1 MNEFEKLAEAQ
12 DYIKIRV
19 GALVPGEPLTF
30 NLFLSLQSR
39 YVLYL
44 RAGEILSPE
53 KIQYLAEKGA
63 ESFFIE
69 AKDRQA
75 FKDYIHGKMNSD
87 QLDGR
92 QKAFLL
98 KESSFHLVEE
108 LFEKP
113 DIDEALRES
122 KEIIQDFVNYVD
134 EEPEGVAHLIGL
146 SSHDFYTYNHSLDV
160 SIYAIGLA
168 KILGF
173 SGTEL
178 VEMGRGGIFHD
189 IGKRKVDPAI
199 ICKRGPLDDHEWA
212 QMQKHPQWGLEILNQ
227 HDVSDAV
234 KAACFEHHE
243 NFLGNGYPQG
253 LDGEDIHPFGRI
265 IAIVDCYDA
274 MTTKRSYNEPMAP
287 LAAMEFMKTKL
298 IAKFD
303 PDFLNAMYSILFQ
316 LGKVS

>member
-1 MNEFEKLAEAQ
+1 MSLQNYL
-12 DYIKIRV
+12 KIRV
-19 GALVPGEPLTF
+19 ASLHPNKSTTF
-30 NLFLSLQSR
+30 DLYVQINGR
-39 YVLYL
+39 YILYL
-44 RAGEILSPE
+44 YAGDSLSKK
-53 KIQYLAEKGA
+53 KIDQLDSKASDVFYIKE
-63 ESFFIE
+63 E
-69 AKDRQA
+69 DRQA
-75 FKDYIHGKMNSD
+75 YKNYVHDQMND
-87 QLDGR
+87 EALDAR
-92 QKAFLL
+92 QKALIL
-98 KESSFHLVEE
+98 KESSFYLVEE

-113 DIDEALRES
+113 DIDEALKES
-122 KEIIQDFVNYVD
+122 KEIIQDFVNFVD
-134 EEPEGVAHLIGL
+134 EEPEGIAHLIGL

-173 SGTEL
+173 GSQDL

-199 ICKRGPLDDHEWA
+199 ICKKGPLDDHEWA
-212 QMQKHPQWGLEILNQ
+212 QMQKHPTWGLEILNQ
-227 HDVSDAV
+227 YDVSDAV

-243 NFLGNGYPQG
+243 NFMGNGYPQG

-287 LAAMEFMKTKL
+287 KEAMEFMKVKL
-298 IAKFD
+298 AGKFD

-316 LGKVS
+316 MGKVA

>member
-1 MNEFEKLAEAQ
+1 MSDLEMNENHE
-12 DYIKIRV
+12 YIKIRV
-19 GALVPGEPLTF
+19 GSLLPGQAITF
-30 NLFLSLQSR
+30 NLYVLLNTR
-39 YVLYL
+39 HVLYL
-44 RAGEILSPE
+44 RAGEVLAKD
-53 KIQYLAEKGA
+53 KITQLEEKGSD
-63 ESFFIE
+63 SFYIE
-69 AKDRQA
+69 TKDRQA
-75 FKDYIHGKMNSD
+75 FKDYIHNKMNSD
-87 QLDGR
+87 ELDAR

-113 DIDEALRES
+113 DIDEALSES
-122 KEIIQDFVNYVD
+122 KEIIRDFVSYVD
-134 EEPEGVAHLIGL
+134 QEPEGVAHLIGL

-168 KILGF
+168 KIIGF
-173 SGTEL
+173 SGDEL

-189 IGKRKVDPAI
+189 IGKRKVDPNI
-199 ICKRGPLDDHEWA
+199 ICKKGPLDDHEWA
-212 QMQKHPQWGLEILNQ
+212 QMQKHPQYGLEILNE

-234 KAACFEHHE
+234 IAACFEHHE

-265 IAIVDCYDA
+265 ISIVDCYDA

-287 LAAMEFMKTKL
+287 LEAMEFMKTKL
-298 IAKFD
+298 IQKFD

>member
-1 MNEFEKLAEAQ
+1 MSENQEYIRIRIGSLIPDLPTTFDLFVSIGNRQVQYLNAGDKLG
-12 DYIKIRV
+12 K
-19 GALVPGEPLTF
+19 
-30 NLFLSLQSR
+30 
-39 YVLYL
+39 
-44 RAGEILSPE
+44 E
-53 KIQYLAEKGA
+53 KISQLEEKGA
-63 ESFFIE
+63 DSFFIKAE
-69 AKDRQA
+69 DRQA
-75 FKDYIHGKMNSD
+75 FKDYIHEKMNSD
-87 QLDGR
+87 ELDAK
-92 QKAFLL
+92 QKALIL

-113 DIDEALRES
+113 DIDEALKES

-160 SIYAIGLA
+160 SIYGIGLA
-168 KILGF
+168 KIIGF
-173 SGTEL
+173 SGEEL

-199 ICKRGPLDDHEWA
+199 ICKKGPLDDNEWA
-212 QMQKHPQWGLEILNQ
+212 QMQKHPQWGLEILNE

-243 NFLGNGYPQG
+243 NFMGNGYPQG
-253 LDGEDIHPFGRI
+253 LDGDDIHPFGKI

-287 LAAMEFMKTKL
+287 LQAMEFMKTKL
-298 IAKFD
+298 SGKFD

>member
-1 MNEFEKLAEAQ
+1 MSDLEMNEKHE
-12 DYIKIRV
+12 YIKIRV
-19 GALVPGEPLTF
+19 GSLLPGQAITF
-30 NLFLSLQSR
+30 NLYVLLNTR
-39 YVLYL
+39 HVLYL
-44 RAGEILSPE
+44 RAGEVLAKE
-53 KIQYLAEKGA
+53 KITQLEDKGSD
-63 ESFFIE
+63 SFYIE

-75 FKDYIHGKMNSD
+75 FKDYIHSKMNSD
-87 QLDGR
+87 ELDAR

-113 DIDEALRES
+113 DIDEALSES
-122 KEIIQDFVNYVD
+122 KEIIRDFVSYVD
-134 EEPEGVAHLIGL
+134 QEPEGVAHLIGL

-168 KILGF
+168 KIIGF
-173 SGTEL
+173 SGDEL

-199 ICKRGPLDDHEWA
+199 ICKKGPLDDHEWA
-212 QMQKHPQWGLEILNQ
+212 QMQKHPQYGLEILNE

-234 KAACFEHHE
+234 IAACFEHHE

-265 IAIVDCYDA
+265 ISIVDCYDA

-287 LAAMEFMKTKL
+287 LEAMEFMKTKL
-298 IAKFD
+298 IQKFD

>member
-1 MNEFEKLAEAQ
+1 MNEKHE
-12 DYIKIRV
+12 YIKIRV
-19 GALVPGEPLTF
+19 GSLLPGQAITF
-30 NLFLSLQSR
+30 NLYVLLNTR
-39 YVLYL
+39 HVLYL
-44 RAGEILSPE
+44 RAGEVLAKE
-53 KIQYLAEKGA
+53 KITQLEDKGSD
-63 ESFFIE
+63 SFYIE

-75 FKDYIHGKMNSD
+75 FKDYIHSKMNSD
-87 QLDGR
+87 ELDAR

-113 DIDEALRES
+113 DIDEALSES
-122 KEIIQDFVNYVD
+122 KEIIRDFVSYVD
-134 EEPEGVAHLIGL
+134 QEPEGVAHLIGL

-168 KILGF
+168 KIIGF
-173 SGTEL
+173 SGDEL

-199 ICKRGPLDDHEWA
+199 ICKKGPLDDHEWA
-212 QMQKHPQWGLEILNQ
+212 QMQKHPQYGLEILNE

-234 KAACFEHHE
+234 IAACFEHHE

-265 IAIVDCYDA
+265 ISIVDCYDA

-287 LAAMEFMKTKL
+287 LEAMEFMKTKL
-298 IAKFD
+298 IQKFD

>member
-1 MNEFEKLAEAQ
+1 MTDNSDF
-12 DYIKIRV
+12 IRIRI
-19 GALVPGEPLTF
+19 GSLIPNQATTF
-30 NLFLSLQSR
+30 DLFVSIADR
-39 YVLYL
+39 KVLYL
-44 RAGEILSPE
+44 HAGEALGME
-53 KIQYLAEKGA
+53 KIQNLESKGA
-63 ESFFIE
+63 DSFYIKSE
-69 AKDRQA
+69 DRQA
-75 FKDYIHGKMNSD
+75 FKDYIHEKLNSD
-87 QLDGR
+87 QLDAK
-92 QKAFLL
+92 QKAFIL

-113 DIDEALRES
+113 DIDEALKES
-122 KEIIQDFVNYVD
+122 KEIIQDFVSFVD

-160 SIYAIGLA
+160 SIYGIGLA
-168 KILGF
+168 KIIGF
-173 SGTEL
+173 SGEEL

-199 ICKRGPLDDHEWA
+199 ICKKGPLDDTEWA
-212 QMQKHPQWGLEILNQ
+212 QMQKHPQWGLEILSE

-234 KAACFEHHE
+234 IAACFEHHE
-243 NFLGNGYPQG
+243 NFMGNGYPQG

-274 MTTKRSYNEPMAP
+274 MTTKRSYNEPMQP
-287 LAAMEFMKTKL
+287 LEAMEFMKSKL
-298 IAKFD
+298 SGKFD

>member
-1 MNEFEKLAEAQ
+1 MTDLEMNENHE
-12 DYIKIRV
+12 YIKIRV
-19 GALVPGEPLTF
+19 GSLLAGQAITF
-30 NLFLSLQSR
+30 NLYVLLNTR
-39 YVLYL
+39 HVLYL
-44 RAGEILSPE
+44 RAGEVLAKE
-53 KIQYLAEKGA
+53 KITQLEEKGSD
-63 ESFFIE
+63 SFYIE

-75 FKDYIHGKMNSD
+75 FKDYIHSKMNSD
-87 QLDGR
+87 ELDAR

-113 DIDEALRES
+113 DIDEALSES
-122 KEIIQDFVNYVD
+122 KEIIRDFVSYVD
-134 EEPEGVAHLIGL
+134 QEPEGVAHLIGL

-168 KILGF
+168 KIIGF
-173 SGTEL
+173 SGDEL

-199 ICKRGPLDDHEWA
+199 ICKKGPLDDHEWA
-212 QMQKHPQWGLEILNQ
+212 QMQKHPQYGLEILNE

-234 KAACFEHHE
+234 IAACFEHHE

-265 IAIVDCYDA
+265 ISIVDCYDA

-287 LAAMEFMKTKL
+287 LEAMEFMKTKL
-298 IAKFD
+298 IQKFD

>member
-1 MNEFEKLAEAQ
+1 MSENQEHIRIRIAALIPEMPTTFDLFVSIGDRMVHYLNAGDKLSKEKISQLVSKGS
-12 DYIKIRV
+12 DSFYIKS
-19 GALVPGEPLTF
+19 E
-30 NLFLSLQSR
+30 
-39 YVLYL
+39 
-44 RAGEILSPE
+44 
-53 KIQYLAEKGA
+53 
-63 ESFFIE
+63 
-69 AKDRQA
+69 DRQA
-75 FKDYIHGKMNSD
+75 FKDYIHEKMNSD
-87 QLDGR
+87 ELDAK
-92 QKAFLL
+92 QKALIL

-113 DIDEALRES
+113 DIDEALKES
-122 KEIIQDFVNYVD
+122 KEIIQDFVSYVD

-168 KILGF
+168 KIIGF
-173 SGTEL
+173 SGEEL

-199 ICKRGPLDDHEWA
+199 ICKKGPLDDNEWA
-212 QMQKHPQWGLEILNQ
+212 QMQKHPQWGLEILNE

-234 KAACFEHHE
+234 IASCFEHHE
-243 NFLGNGYPQG
+243 NFMGNGYPQG
-253 LDGEDIHPFGRI
+253 LDGDDIHPFGRI

-287 LAAMEFMKTKL
+287 LQAMEFMKTKL
-298 IAKFD
+298 SGKFD

>member
-1 MNEFEKLAEAQ
+1 MENKDF
-12 DYIKIRV
+12 IRIRV
-19 GALVPGEPLTF
+19 GSLIPEQATTF
-30 NLFLSLQSR
+30 DLFVSISER
-39 YVLYL
+39 KVHYL
-44 RAGEILSPE
+44 HAGEKLSRDKIE
-53 KIQYLAEKGA
+53 KLEDKGA
-63 ESFFIE
+63 DSFYIRTE
-69 AKDRQA
+69 DRQA
-75 FKDYIHGKMNSD
+75 FKDYIHEKMNSD
-87 QLDGR
+87 ELDAK
-92 QKAFLL
+92 QKAFIL

-113 DIDEALRES
+113 DIDEALKES
-122 KEIIQDFVNYVD
+122 KEIIQDFVSYVD

-168 KILGF
+168 KIIGF
-173 SGTEL
+173 SGEEL

-199 ICKRGPLDDHEWA
+199 ICKKGPLDDHEWA
-212 QMQKHPQWGLEILNQ
+212 QMQKHPQWGLEILSE

-234 KAACFEHHE
+234 IAACFEHHE
-243 NFLGNGYPQG
+243 NFMGNGYPQG

-287 LAAMEFMKTKL
+287 LQAMEFMKTKL
-298 IAKFD
+298 SGKFD